1 MVRPY
6 FHGAVASSAGGGPT
20 VPLNLGVSLPGVA
33 SSQLKLTWS
42 SPADHAGGITGYQ
55 IIKDGSV
62 LVADTGSQA
71 VTYTATGLT
80 TSQSYSFQVAGI
92 SASGMGPPTA
102 AVAKSTVAAASISYS
117 GTATLYYAGTQNGY
131 ILYQFRGGGSFYV
144 SSNPDSAPISVWAV
158 GGGGGSYNAWAAGG
172 GGGGGAV
179 YWAKEI
185 TNFPV
190 GSGHTMNISLGAG
203 GSGTYTVGTATTV
216 TNLYWNGSSW
226 GTVTAGPGRFSN
238 YGSASGGGAGSGGYG
253 GAGSA
258 NNLAGTVGTT
268 GTGSQVGGDGGT
280 GEAVGNWSTGGAGG
294 GGGGG
299 GGVAYNAT
307 PPGKGGNGA
316 NAFTFGSGTYGY
328 GGAGGASYAFTADE
342 GFGNVNSGQGAY
354 AGGFLMLE
362 GIGGGGGGNA
372 FGITSTG
379 SCNRGQGG
387 YGSHGGADSVMVGYR
402 QGYGG
407 FCSPSG
413 YVPWQPANSDRVYHG
428 QMYTGGGGS
437 PSAQGYV
444 LYGNGGSGSVYIRL
458 HT

>member
-172 GGGGGAV
+172 GGGGGREGIKDDEERGAV
-179 YWAKEI
+179 EA
-185 TNFPV
+185 PR
-190 GSGHTMNISLGAG
+190 GLRDLG
-203 GSGTYTVGTATTV
+203 
-216 TNLYWNGSSW
+216 
-226 GTVTAGPGRFSN
+226 
-238 YGSASGGGAGSGGYG
+238 
-253 GAGSA
+253 
-258 NNLAGTVGTT
+258 
-268 GTGSQVGGDGGT
+268 
-280 GEAVGNWSTGGAGG
+280 
-294 GGGGG
+294 
-299 GGVAYNAT
+299 
-307 PPGKGGNGA
+307 
-316 NAFTFGSGTYGY
+316 
-328 GGAGGASYAFTADE
+328 
-342 GFGNVNSGQGAY
+342 
-354 AGGFLMLE
+354 LE
-362 GIGGGGGGNA
+362 G
-372 FGITSTG
+372 
-379 SCNRGQGG
+379 
-387 YGSHGGADSVMVGYR
+387 ADLPV
-402 QGYGG
+402 
-407 FCSPSG
+407 
-413 YVPWQPANSDRVYHG
+413 
-428 QMYTGGGGS
+428 
-437 PSAQGYV
+437 
-444 LYGNGGSGSVYIRL
+444 
-458 HT
+458 